1 MKNNRTLRIA
11 AYVIIVFTLLS
22 CTTTPLSFVK
32 QRMIGTWIRTPI
44 IPDQPE
50 SIQKWQFTDDG
61 YLQLINNLP
70 DSVTFGTGLDPS
82 TIFSDSVEWNILW
95 PLTKHFLQLKMEI
108 PEMYRTPPPDNYIG
122 NDSLMALYE
131 QGINAKLYIQK
142 WEIVKIN
149 KRVLHLV
156 LHSSGKETGLANNA
170 QTLVG
175 GQQIIFVR
183 E

>member
-1 MKNNRTLRIA
+1 VKNNRTLRIA

-22 CTTTPLSFVK
+22 CTTTPISFVR
-32 QRMIGTWIRTPI
+32 QRIVGTWIRTPI

-50 SIQKWQFTDDG
+50 SIQKWLFTDDG
-61 YLQLINNLP
+61 YLLLQSNLP
-70 DSVTFGTGLDPS
+70 DSVNFGTGIDPT
-82 TIFSDSVEWNILW
+82 TIYSDSVEWNILW
-95 PLTKHFLQLKMEI
+95 PLTKHFLQLKMEV
-108 PEMYRTPPPDNYIG
+108 PQVFRTPPPANIVE
-122 NDSLMALYE
+122 NDSLLALYE
-131 QGINAKLYIQK
+131 QSLKAKLYIQK

-149 KRVLHLV
+149 KRILHLV
-156 LHSSGKETGLANNA
+156 LHDSGHEMGLNNNS

>member
-1 MKNNRTLRIA
+1 M
-11 AYVIIVFTLLS
+11 V
-22 CTTTPLSFVK
+22 
-32 QRMIGTWIRTPI
+32 GTWIRTPI

-61 YLQLINNLP
+61 YLLLTNNLS
-70 DSVTFGTGLDPS
+70 DSISFGTGLDP
-82 TIFSDSVEWNILW
+82 TNIYSDSVEWNILW

-108 PEMYRTPPPDNYIG
+108 PELFRAPPPKIVTE
-122 NDSLMALYE
+122 NDSLMAVYE
-131 QGINAKLYIQK
+131 QSLKAKLYIEK

-156 LHSSGKETGLANNA
+156 LHTSGHELGLANNA
-170 QTLVG
+170 TTLVG
-175 GQQIIFVR
+175 SIQIIFVR

>member
-1 MKNNRTLRIA
+1 VKNNRTLRIS

-32 QRMIGTWIRTPI
+32 QRMVGTWIRTPI

-61 YLQLINNLP
+61 YLLLINNLP
-70 DSVTFGTGLDPS
+70 DSVTFGTGLDPTS
-82 TIFSDSVEWNILW
+82 IYSDSVEWNILW

-108 PEMYRTPPPDNYIG
+108 PGMLRTPPPENIVE

-131 QGINAKLYIQK
+131 QGQRAKLYIQK
-142 WEIVKIN
+142 WEIIKIN
-149 KRVLHLV
+149 KRILHLV

-170 QTLVG
+170 ITLVG

>member
-11 AYVIIVFTLLS
+11 AYVIIVFTLFS

-32 QRMIGTWIRTPI
+32 QRMVGTWIRTPI

-50 SIQKWQFTDDG
+50 SVQKWQFTDDG
-61 YLQLINNLP
+61 YLLLINNLP
-70 DSVTFGTGLDPS
+70 DSVGFGTGIDP
-82 TIFSDSVEWNILW
+82 TAIYSDSVEWNILW
-95 PLTKHFLQLKMEI
+95 PVTKHFLQLKMAI
-108 PEMYRTPPPDNYIG
+108 PEFYRTAPPVSIAE

-131 QGINAKLYIQK
+131 QSLNAKLYIEK
-142 WEIVKIN
+142 WEIIKIN

-156 LHSSGKETGLANNA
+156 LHSSGADAGLSNNA

-175 GQQIIFVR
+175 SLQIIFVR